1 MSTMQENKLDT
12 LTIESELL
20 SDLLTGALVAAD
32 KSKSALSK
40 LGSVYL
46 SVKDNRITATATDR
60 YRLVSGSA
68 DVSAPDMATMQ
79 LLVAD
84 VKRILTLLKDNKLAR
99 EITLTR
105 AGDSLSVAALGNSL
119 TIYLLGDTLPDIEH
133 LLSKAT
139 AELKAISFNATYMGE
154 FSKIPS
160 SAKDNQIFLEFTTSD
175 SGTPTQIKIKVL
187 HDIIAWNC
195 LLMPMRVSA

>member
-1 MSTMQENKLDT
+1 MQDIQLST
-12 LTIESELL
+12 LTLDRELL
-20 SDLLTGALVAAD
+20 NDLLTGALVAAD
-32 KSKSALSK
+32 KSKHAIAK

-46 SVKDNRITATATDR
+46 SVKDNKLTATATDR

-68 DVSAPDMATMQ
+68 DVSAPDMDTMQ

-84 VKRILTLLKDNKLAR
+84 VKRILALVKNNKLAR

-105 AGDSLSVAALGNSL
+105 AGDSLSVAAQGDSL
-119 TIYLLGDTLPDIEH
+119 TIYLLGDTLPDIEQ
-133 LLSKAT
+133 LLNKPST
-139 AELKAISFNATYMGE
+139 DLSAISLNATYLGE
-154 FSKIPS
+154 FAKIPS
-160 SAKDNQIFLEFTTSD
+160 SAKDSQINLEFTATD

-187 HDIIAWNC
+187 HDRIAWRC